1 MVPNGIATVVVARPA
16 VSVPSGNEGDCSRR
30 GLSRAGFKLRWGGTG
45 RVARVKR
52 PPVDAWNVFAYV
64 IRNPRDAGIPVPQ
77 RGMDRGLVVSTAAI
91 LGDRFLQAFFGID
104 AARFLA
110 LLTWMQLK
118 RMAYEP
124 LWQDTHPQLALGA
137 GRRG

>member
-1 MVPNGIATVVVARPA
+1 MPNGIATVVVARPA
-16 VSVPSGNEGDCSRR
+16 VSVPSGNEGDSSRR
-30 GLSRAGFKLRWGGTG
+30 GLSRAGFKPG
-45 RVARVKR
+45 RDGAGLVARVKR
-52 PPVDAWNVFAYV
+52 TAVDAWNVFGDV
-64 IRNPRDAGIPVPQ
+64 NRNPRDVGIPVAQ

-91 LGDRFLQAFFGID
+91 LGDRFLQTFFGID

-124 LWQDTHPQLALGA
+124 LWQDPHPQLALGA